1 MQMPEKQKS
10 ECPLPGAR
18 NQEGVVYQATVEN
31 ANGEKETYVG
41 LAENFK
47 KRHYKHK
54 SSMERKNPDNTTT
67 LSAHFWAELESGRAP
82 GSPGGSLRAEYHHST
97 L

>member
-10 ECPLPGAR
+10 ECPLPRAR
-18 NQEGVVYQATVEN
+18 NQERVVYQATVEN

-54 SSMERKNPDNTTT
+54 SSMERKT
-67 LSAHFWAELESGRAP
+67 LITPQPCQPIFGLSWNQEGPQGHLEGP
-82 GSPGGSLRAEYHHST
+82 
-97 L
+97 